1 MATPLSED
9 VGAVLGAAAA
19 GGTYHED
26 DHRHVQRA
34 RAYIH
39 DIMGTIIGGSTKA
52 SLLQMVGDRYSPKCW
67 RLRATS
73 LFTSTV
79 ATPRVTAHG
88 SCGPAGVGGGSP
100 DVLEGPAA
108 APGLAAA
115 QLGAWERLDWAWKFT
130 MIGGTAAASF
140 GWRSELRGAAFGRDL
155 CSSTR
160 TQNCSVRARAA
171 AWAGA
176 RRCAQIR
183 VPSRQ
188 SPVI

>member
-1 MATPLSED
+1 MATPLSEG
-9 VGAVLGAAAA
+9 VSVVLGAAAA
-19 GGTYHED
+19 GGTSRED
-26 DHRHVQRA
+26 EHHHVQPA

-52 SLLQMVGDRYSPKCW
+52 SLMHMVGEGYSPKCW

-73 LFTSTV
+73 LFMSTV
-79 ATPRVTAHG
+79 ATPRVSARG

-100 DVLEGPAA
+100 DVPEGPAA
-108 APGLAAA
+108 ASGLAAA
-115 QLGAWERLDWAWKFT
+115 LLGAWERLDWAWQFT
-130 MIGGTAAASF
+130 MIAGTAAASF
-140 GWRSELRGAAFGRDL
+140 GWRSELLGAAYGRDL
-155 CSSTR
+155 CSSMR
-160 TQNCSVRARAA
+160 THNCSARARAA

-176 RRCAQIR
+176 RRCAQMR